1 MKIRYLFLII
11 FILLC
16 SIYTNVN
23 ASSINYNLRIDN
35 SLQFYETIT
44 YNVDEK
50 DVKKDGNYSFLT
62 SIVNDPIYFDL
73 NEEIKYDKNK
83 KNITNG
89 YLVTLKNDYSYLFL
103 SKSRIINEC
112 FVNKKFDNTNN
123 YISFVAS
130 DFYCSHRADN
140 IKVSINTDLTVL
152 SSNANSSENN
162 TYIWDN
168 ITDNFTVNFRIK
180 VPNIES
186 EPMDDINNN
195 ENGNDASDVEDGDSQ
210 NKETER
216 EKHHINKY
224 VALGIVGLVLITGL
238 GAVIVLKSRS
248 NSLNKI

>member
-44 YNVDEK
+44 YNFDEK

-62 SIVNDPIYFDL
+62 YIVNDPIYFDL

-89 YLVTLKNDYSYLFL
+89 YIITLKNDYSYLFL

-195 ENGNDASDVEDGDSQ
+195 ENGNDASDVEDGDLQ

-224 VALGIVGLVLITGL
+224 VVLGILGVVLITSL